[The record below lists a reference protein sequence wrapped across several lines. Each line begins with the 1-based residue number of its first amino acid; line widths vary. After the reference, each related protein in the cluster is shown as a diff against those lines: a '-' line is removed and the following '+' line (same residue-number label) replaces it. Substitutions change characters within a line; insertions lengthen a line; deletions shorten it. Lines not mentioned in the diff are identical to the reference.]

1 MFSITNHAHQ
11 RELIVAEFINSFERQ
26 LKKLND
32 EPNSIIEE
40 WLNHCF
46 HLNKK
51 VSFSNNN
58 KLDEGTFIGLNENG
72 YAQIEINGEI
82 KTYNSINLI

>member
-11 RELIVAEFINSFERQ
+11 RELIVAEFINSFERL

-32 EPNSIIEE
+32 ESNSIIDA
-40 WLNHCF
+40 WLNHCL

-51 VSFSNNN
+51 FPS
-58 KLDEGTFIGLNENG
+58 
-72 YAQIEINGEI
+72 QII
-82 KTYNSINLI
+82 TNLMKAPLLASMKKAMPK